1 MAEEFSI
8 ATELSKK
15 EKYQQLTPQILA
27 LIEGE
32 TSLVANLA
40 NVVAAL
46 RQTFGFF
53 WVGFYLVDGDEL
65 VLGPFQGEIAC
76 TRIGFGKGVCGTT
89 WKEKKTIIVPNVNE
103 FSGHIACSSDS
114 QSEIVI
120 PIITNKEV
128 VAVLDVD
135 SHVLNDFDDE
145 DKVGLEK
152 ISNLLAPFFK

>member
-1 MAEEFSI
+1 MAEELSI
-8 ATELSKK
+8 STELSKK
-15 EKYQQLTPQILA
+15 EKYQQLNPQILA

-89 WKEKKTIIVPNVNE
+89 WKEKQTIIVPNVDE
-103 FSGHIACSSDS
+103 FPGHIACSSAS

-120 PIITNKEV
+120 PIITNNEV
-128 VAVLDVD
+128 AAVLDVD
-135 SHVLNDFDDE
+135 SHVLNDFDED

-152 ISNLLAPFFK
+152 ISNLLTPFFI